1 MKKRLSKTDL
11 IFIVILFAC
20 LILGAVWFY
29 TVFSEKGGQVQIT
42 VDGEVYGIYDLSVE
56 QEIPICIEEKTTNI
70 LVIKNG
76 VADMVEADCPDK
88 LCVHQHSI
96 SRNGESIVCLPNKI
110 VVQVIHS
117 EESEFD
123 SIAK

>member
-42 VDGEVYGIYDLSVE
+42 VDGEVYGTYDLSAE
-56 QEIPICIEEKTTNI
+56 QGKTTNI